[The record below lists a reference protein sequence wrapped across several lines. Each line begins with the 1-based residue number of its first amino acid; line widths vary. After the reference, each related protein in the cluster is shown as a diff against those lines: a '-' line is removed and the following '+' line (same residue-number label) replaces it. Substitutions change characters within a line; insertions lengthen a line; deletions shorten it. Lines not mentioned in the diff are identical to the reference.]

1 MKSKVSKFFEVKIQ
15 YQKTLED
22 GKEKKVTEQYVVEA
36 LSFTEAETR
45 IIEEMTPYIDGE
57 FDIVSEKI
65 APYNEIFLSDN
76 YYTDDKWFVSKVAFI
91 TIDEKTEKEKK
102 QTFRYLVQAAT
113 SELALD
119 YTKEMLS
126 HGMSDYRIDAVQDT
140 PTLDVFL
147 YEVKKEVV
155 ETPEENA
162 ADNDF

>member
-1 MKSKVSKFFEVKIQ
+1 MKSKVSKFYEVKIQ
-15 YQKTLED
+15 YQEMQDD

-45 IIEEMTPYIDGE
+45 ITEEMTPFISGD
-57 FDIVSEKI
+57 FDVVSEKI
-65 APYNEIFLSDN
+65 APFNEIFLSDN
-76 YYTDDKWFVSKVAFI
+76 STDDKWFISKVSFI

-126 HGMSDYRIDAVQDT
+126 HGMSDYCIEAVQDT

-147 YEVKKEVV
+147 YEVKK
-155 ETPEENA
+155 
-162 ADNDF
+162 

>member
-1 MKSKVSKFFEVKIQ
+1 MKSRVSKFYEVKIQ
-15 YQKTLED
+15 YQKMLED

-36 LSFTEAETR
+36 LSFTEAESR
-45 IIEEMTPYIDGE
+45 IIEEMTPFIDGD
-57 FDIVSEKI
+57 FDVVSEKI
-65 APYNEIFLSDN
+65 APYNEILLSDN
-76 YYTDDKWFVSKVAFI
+76 YHADDKWFVSKVAFI

-126 HGMSDYRIDAVQDT
+126 HGMSDYRIDAVKDT

-147 YEVKKEVV
+147 YEAKKEVV

>member
-1 MKSKVSKFFEVKIQ
+1 MKSKASKYYEVKIQ
-15 YQKTLED
+15 YQEMQED

-45 IIEEMTPYIDGE
+45 IIEEMTPYISGE
-57 FDIVSEKI
+57 FDVVAEKI
-65 APYNEIFLSDN
+65 APYNEIFLSDR
-76 YYTDDKWFVSKVAFI
+76 TDDDKWFVSKVAFI

-102 QTFRYLVQAAT
+102 QTFRCLVQAAT

-162 ADNDF
+162 AENNF

>member
-1 MKSKVSKFFEVKIQ
+1 MKTKVSKYYEVKIQ
-15 YQKTLED
+15 YQKMQED

-36 LSFTEAETR
+36 LSFTEAESR
-45 IIEEMTPYIDGE
+45 IIEEMTPYISGE
-57 FDIVSEKI
+57 FDVVSEKI
-65 APYNEIFLSDN
+65 APYNEIVLSDN
-76 YYTDDKWFVSKVAFI
+76 YYADDKWFVSKVAFI

-102 QTFRYLVQAAT
+102 QTFRYLVKAPT

-147 YEVKKEVV
+147 REDNKDSV
-155 ETPEENA
+155 ETEEHNESS
-162 ADNDF
+162 NDY

>member
-1 MKSKVSKFFEVKIQ
+1 MISRVSKFFEVKIQ
-15 YQKTLED
+15 YQEIQED

-45 IIEEMTPYIDGE
+45 IIEEMTPYISGE
-57 FDIVSEKI
+57 FDVVSEKI
-65 APYNEIFLSDN
+65 APFIEIFLSDKRD
-76 YYTDDKWFVSKVAFI
+76 DDKWFVSKVAFI

-113 SELALD
+113 SEIALD

-147 YEVKKEVV
+147 REDNKDSV
-155 ETPEENA
+155 ETEEHNESS
-162 ADNDF
+162 NDY

>member
-1 MKSKVSKFFEVKIQ
+1 MKSKVSKYYEVKIQ
-15 YQKTLED
+15 YHKMQED

-36 LSFTEAETR
+36 LSFTEAESR
-45 IIEEMTPYIDGE
+45 IIEEMTPYISGE
-57 FDIVSEKI
+57 FDVVSEKI
-65 APYNEIFLSDN
+65 APYNEIFLSDR
-76 YYTDDKWFVSKVAFI
+76 TDDDKWFISKVGFI
-91 TIDEKTEKEKK
+91 TLDERTDKEKK

-119 YTKEMLS
+119 YTKEMFS
-126 HGMSDYRIDAVQDT
+126 HGMSDYSIEAVQDT

-147 YEVKKEVV
+147 YEVKKDVV

>member
-1 MKSKVSKFFEVKIQ
+1 MKSKVSKYYEVKIQ
-15 YQKTLED
+15 YQKLLED

-36 LSFTEAETR
+36 LSFTEAESR
-45 IIEEMTPYIDGE
+45 IIEEMTPYISGE
-57 FDIVSEKI
+57 FDVVSEKI
-65 APYNEIFLSDN
+65 APYNEIFLSDR
-76 YYTDDKWFVSKVAFI
+76 TDDDKWFISKVGFI
-91 TIDEKTEKEKK
+91 TLDERTDKEKK

-119 YTKEMLS
+119 YTKEMFS
-126 HGMSDYRIDAVQDT
+126 HGMSDYCIEAVQDT

-147 YEVKKEVV
+147 YEVKKDVV